1 MRQRVVSSVA
11 IVVIA
16 VVPLVFG
23 GPVFG
28 ALMVALSLA
37 GYAEFRRLSEGLL
50 AHQLRR
56 PAVGYF
62 VVLAFGIAAL
72 LDANVVLTVSVVAAA
87 VFAPLTFALMHP
99 TEPAAVA
106 AASFDTLGGLY
117 LGLPV
122 YAAISLRE
130 TAGPVGSAWLQQLA
144 NATAISWP
152 ISARGLAW
160 TALVLFAIWIGDS
173 AAYLGGRAFG
183 RRPLAP
189 RISPKKT
196 IEGALAGLIGSMV
209 TALICSQLFGLHLPP
224 LVAVALGLVLGVA
237 GQLGD
242 LIESLLKR
250 QAGVKDSGA
259 VIPGHGGILDRIDAL
274 LLTFPV
280 AWAVTSFVDATLS

>member
-1 MRQRVVSSVA
+1 MRQRVISSVA

-28 ALMVALSLA
+28 VLMVALSLA
-37 GYAEFRRLSEGLL
+37 GYAEFRRLGESLL
-50 AHQLRR
+50 AHQLRG

-72 LDANVVLTVSVVAAA
+72 LETHIVLTVSVVAAA
-87 VFAPLTFALMHP
+87 VFAPLTLALIHP
-99 TEPAAVA
+99 PEPAAVA
-106 AASFDTLGGLY
+106 AASLDTLGGLY

-122 YAAISLRE
+122 YTAISLRE
-130 TAGPVGSAWLQQLA
+130 TAGPVGSEWLQQLA
-144 NATAISWP
+144 NVTAVGWP
-152 ISARGLAW
+152 SSPRGLAW

-173 AAYLGGRAFG
+173 VAYLGGRAFG

-196 IEGALAGLIGSMV
+196 IEGALAGLIGSTV
-209 TALICSQLFGLHLPP
+209 TALICSQLFGLHVPP
-224 LVAVALGLVLGVA
+224 LVTVALGLVLGVA

-259 VIPGHGGILDRIDAL
+259 LIPGHGGILDRIDAL

-280 AWAVTSFVDATLS
+280 AWAVASIVNGTAP